1 MFIKKIEILIII
13 IFKIIIIMTTPI
25 NSYRRNGKNYSYT
38 INSVKYDRTILREQL
53 PYLIEY
59 NKNTKDYYIVNRDYE
74 YMGYNSK
81 LNPSVDDTPMD
92 FLEYEELLKNPLY
105 EPEEQ
110 IWFRI
115 YLYNDDTSP
124 LISKTDM
131 INYIKKLNKE
141 KETLNNRIGNFINIF
156 PFINF

>member
-1 MFIKKIEILIII
+1 
-13 IFKIIIIMTTPI
+13 MTTPI

-38 INSVKYDRTILREQL
+38 INSIKYDRTILREKL